1 MLRSRETCPGGYAS
15 SPVPGVRGGTC
26 VRVFG
31 FFNEKLSL
39 SMVWALQVVST
50 ETTCPTWF
58 RTLKQYSARTSGY
71 DVRENASNA
80 SNIHKYV
87 CPHTSFVEI
96 SRIVIPVNLCK
107 RSVCGS
113 SRTYNYAYLIRFK
126 ADAESYQNTKG
137 KSRYRTCRL

>member
-1 MLRSRETCPGGYAS
+1 VLRSRETCSGGNVS

-26 VRVFG
+26 VRAFI

-39 SMVWALQVVST
+39 VWALQVVST

-58 RTLKQYSARTSGY
+58 RTLKQYSTRTSGY

-80 SNIHKYV
+80 SNIHKCV

-96 SRIVIPVNLCK
+96 SRIIIPVNLCK

-113 SRTYNYAYLIRFK
+113 PRTYNYVYLIRFK
-126 ADAESYQNTKG
+126 ADAGGYQNTKG